1 MGMVEV
7 ELVSSFAGGVF
18 AALVGPL
25 PALILTGIFIVIGA
39 AIVMGGGE
47 PAFLNIVG
55 LGPFFGPHISWAAG
69 LVALAYAGRKG
80 LLGGQEIT
88 VPLIK
93 FKQADVIVV
102 GGIFGA
108 LAHVINYGL
117 AQVMGTQGNSIA
129 LTVFIICALGRLIFG
144 RTGLLG
150 CPEGRKRVA
159 PKSETLLFNLIT
171 GFTFGFLNGYVA
183 LATGQA
189 VLGFGIAL
197 AALVFLQAGAEDCPI
212 LHNVALIAATT
223 ALATQNLYLAG
234 LLGMATIVVEEILH
248 NLFIND
254 GDTLIDT
261 WGTSI
266 AVMSFVVSA
275 L

>member
-1 MGMVEV
+1 MVGV
-7 ELVSSFAGGVF
+7 ELVSSFAGGAF

-25 PALILTGIFIVIGA
+25 PALIMTGIFIVIGA
-39 AIVMGGGE
+39 ATVMAGGQ
-47 PAFLNIVG
+47 ATFLNVVG

-93 FKQADVIVV
+93 FKRADVIIV
-102 GGIFGA
+102 GGLFGA
-108 LAHVINYGL
+108 LAYALNQAL
-117 AQVMGTQGNSIA
+117 AQFIGTHGNSVA
-129 LTVFIICALGRLIFG
+129 LTVFIICATGRLIFG
-144 RTGLLG
+144 KTGLLG
-150 CPEGRKRVA
+150 RPEGRKRVA
-159 PKSETLLFNLIT
+159 PNNQTLLFNLIV

-183 LATGQA
+183 VATGQA

-197 AALVFLQAGAEDCPI
+197 AALVFLQTGAQDFPI
-212 LHNVALIAATT
+212 LHNVALVAATA
-223 ALATQNLYLAG
+223 ALATQSVLLAG
-234 LLGMATIVVEEILH
+234 LLGMATIVLEEILH
-248 NLFIND
+248 NLLIND

-266 AVMSFVVSA
+266 AIMSFVVGA